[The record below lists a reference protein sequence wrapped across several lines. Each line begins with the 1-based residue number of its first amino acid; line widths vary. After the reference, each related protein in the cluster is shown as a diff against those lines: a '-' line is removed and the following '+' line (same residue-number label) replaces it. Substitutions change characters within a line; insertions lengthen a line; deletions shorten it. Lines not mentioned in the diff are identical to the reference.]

1 MQLNYEAARREAQQ
15 QVDAGLIQGGVI
27 ATTRA
32 DEIIVVGRQC
42 VKPVE
47 RPMTEHS
54 RFDIASVGKV
64 FTTACIARYIIEGRV
79 DPDAP
84 ITRYIPEYVL
94 GEACEITVR
103 DLAMHVSGFDNS
115 KPYNSFEAE
124 VFDRELF
131 NKRPVRPRLEAFEY
145 ACSNFIMLGKIV
157 NRLSGL
163 DLDAFARRHVWG
175 PLGMTATTWNA
186 PGDGPHEVE
195 HWFPN
200 RPAGQ
205 HNDDDCFKAPFPL
218 GSGSCFSTIHD
229 MLRFVRDLL
238 ERKHF
243 PQAYYDLIF
252 TCGYERHGAR
262 RSFGWDM
269 SDAKRARGLSR
280 QTIFHSGFT
289 GQTICADPAND
300 FGAVVLTSRT
310 GDWQE
315 AYDGRNAIITALQGS
330 VTRG

>member
-175 PLGMTATTWNA
+175 P
-186 PGDGPHEVE
+186 
-195 HWFPN
+195 
-200 RPAGQ
+200 AG
-205 HNDDDCFKAPFPL
+205 
-218 GSGSCFSTIHD
+218 HD
-229 MLRFVRDLL
+229 RDHL
-238 ERKHF
+238 ERAGRRRTRWSTGF
-243 PQAYYDLIF
+243 PTVRRASTTTTTASRHPSRWAAAVASPPSM
-252 TCGYERHGAR
+252 TCCASCAICWSASTFR
-262 RSFGWDM
+262 RPT
-269 SDAKRARGLSR
+269 
-280 QTIFHSGFT
+280 TI
-289 GQTICADPAND
+289 
-300 FGAVVLTSRT
+300 
-310 GDWQE
+310 
-315 AYDGRNAIITALQGS
+315 
-330 VTRG
+330 